1 MLLNKRPSS
10 QAQVLLSKGWDLS
23 GKKLIN
29 SFILVIMFGP
39 KFQVKGN
46 TPGTGRSQNKN
57 APQLRLSCAS
67 VYFMGTRP
75 SAPP

>member
-1 MLLNKRPSS
+1 
-10 QAQVLLSKGWDLS
+10 
-23 GKKLIN
+23 
-29 SFILVIMFGP
+29 MFGP

-67 VYFMGTRP
+67 VYFMGTP
-75 SAPP
+75 LSSALVAQVFISWVRAILWALSC